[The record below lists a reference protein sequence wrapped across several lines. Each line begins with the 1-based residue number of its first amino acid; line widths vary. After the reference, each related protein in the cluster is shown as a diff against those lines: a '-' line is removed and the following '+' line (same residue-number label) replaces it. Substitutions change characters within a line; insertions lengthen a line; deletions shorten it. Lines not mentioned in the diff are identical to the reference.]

1 MNAHHPPAS
10 DPSSVVS
17 QRISHLRSQFLAR
30 LPDRINEASQLL
42 ALASVKPYELK
53 HLQTMHRFWH
63 SLKGAARSFGFR
75 EIAQA
80 AIRGSNAATRLL
92 DHPEDA
98 EDGFMHQEIIA
109 AIKAIGNV
117 APTVETHVPNT
128 PHNVENT
135 LLFDEPS
142 PQPRDTDPMLIYLC
156 LADPE
161 ALERYSS
168 QLECFNYR
176 CESFNTAT
184 ALIAST
190 LAKRPGLI
198 ILDTHFPSDS
208 ESGIDALSRINH
220 EVTPNIPS
228 IFLSS
233 DGDFATRLGAVRAGG
248 DAFFLKPVPPLAL
261 MASIESITQYST
273 GEPYRVLVVDD
284 QQETADY
291 HCILLQA
298 AGIQTRHVSQAH
310 QVLDVLAEFQ
320 PDLVLTD
327 LYQPSCS
334 GRDMA
339 RLIHQVPNYVGMPI
353 IFLSSETD
361 RQKQFSAMRAGVEGF
376 LVKPVSSDELLS
388 AVIVRCER
396 ARTLRSLMDRDG
408 LCGLFN
414 HSTLSRALEQTSS
427 LATRRDTEVCFIMI
441 DIDRFKSIND
451 TYGHPVGDQ
460 VIVAL
465 ARVIQQRVRHS
476 DIAGRYGGEEF
487 AIILNDTNLNH
498 AFQLIEE
505 IRTAFAAIHFSAPEG
520 EFSCTFSAGIASNR
534 HHMTPATLRE
544 AADQAL
550 YRAKHAGRN
559 RTLMDKE

>member
-1 MNAHHPPAS
+1 
-10 DPSSVVS
+10 
-17 QRISHLRSQFLAR
+17 
-30 LPDRINEASQLL
+30 
-42 ALASVKPYELK
+42 
-53 HLQTMHRFWH
+53 
-63 SLKGAARSFGFR
+63 
-75 EIAQA
+75 
-80 AIRGSNAATRLL
+80 
-92 DHPEDA
+92 
-98 EDGFMHQEIIA
+98 
-109 AIKAIGNV
+109 
-117 APTVETHVPNT
+117 
-128 PHNVENT
+128 
-135 LLFDEPS
+135 
-142 PQPRDTDPMLIYLC
+142 
-156 LADPE
+156 
-161 ALERYSS
+161 
-168 QLECFNYR
+168 
-176 CESFNTAT
+176 
-184 ALIAST
+184 
-190 LAKRPGLI
+190 
-198 ILDTHFPSDS
+198 
-208 ESGIDALSRINH
+208 
-220 EVTPNIPS
+220 
-228 IFLSS
+228 
-233 DGDFATRLGAVRAGG
+233 
-248 DAFFLKPVPPLAL
+248 
-261 MASIESITQYST
+261 
-273 GEPYRVLVVDD
+273 
-284 QQETADY
+284 
-291 HCILLQA
+291 
-298 AGIQTRHVSQAH
+298 
-310 QVLDVLAEFQ
+310 
-320 PDLVLTD
+320 
-327 LYQPSCS
+327 
-334 GRDMA
+334 
-339 RLIHQVPNYVGMPI
+339 
-353 IFLSSETD
+353 
-361 RQKQFSAMRAGVEGF
+361 MRAGVEGF

-427 LATRRDTEVCFIMI
+427 LATRRDTEVCFVMI